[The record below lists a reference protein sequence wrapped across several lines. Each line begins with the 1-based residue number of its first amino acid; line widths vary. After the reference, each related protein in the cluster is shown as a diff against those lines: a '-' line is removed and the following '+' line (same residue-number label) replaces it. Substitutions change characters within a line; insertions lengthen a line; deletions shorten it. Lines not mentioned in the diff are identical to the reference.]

1 MRRCERTFKFDRW
14 RFFFLCGRSD
24 EWTKQRTRYESLG
37 SIFLYFFLFFFHFF
51 LFFFLLLWPVPGKT
65 RRWPNR
71 RRGTPVVAH
80 RRPPIACV
88 ALFFLFIYLFIS
100 FFTFSSSFLSFL
112 HHFPLG
118 FDLGE
123 VIEATIGDQWRPT
136 ATHSDQWQPF
146 FFENPIPLGFQRLFV
161 FFIGTAFDFGDVI
174 EATIG
179 DPRRPMATNGDHYF
193 TVFLLAF
200 KEDVYSLFF
209 YIAMGLDS
217 DDVIEA
223 TVGDPRRPMATNGDL
238 ELRFS

>member
-1 MRRCERTFKFDRW
+1 M
-14 RFFFLCGRSD
+14 
-24 EWTKQRTRYESLG
+24 
-37 SIFLYFFLFFFHFF
+37 
-51 LFFFLLLWPVPGKT
+51 
-65 RRWPNR
+65 
-71 RRGTPVVAH
+71 
-80 RRPPIACV
+80 
-88 ALFFLFIYLFIS
+88 
-100 FFTFSSSFLSFL
+100 
-112 HHFPLG
+112 
-118 FDLGE
+118 
-123 VIEATIGDQWRPT
+123 ATNGDPRRPT
-136 ATHSDQWQPF
+136 ATNGNLF

>member
-1 MRRCERTFKFDRW
+1 MATHGDPQRPMAT
-14 RFFFLCGRSD
+14 FFFLK
-24 EWTKQRTRYESLG
+24 TL
-37 SIFLYFFLFFFHFF
+37 
-51 LFFFLLLWPVPGKT
+51 FLLVFKD
-65 RRWPNR
+65 
-71 RRGTPVVAH
+71 
-80 RRPPIACV
+80 
-88 ALFFLFIYLFIS
+88 YS
-100 FFTFSSSFLSFL
+100 F
-112 HHFPLG
+112 
-118 FDLGE
+118 
-123 VIEATIGDQWRPT
+123 
-136 ATHSDQWQPF
+136 
-146 FFENPIPLGFQRLFV
+146 

-223 TVGDPRRPMATNGDL
+223 TIGDPRRPMATNGDL